1 MAGLALILAAQNIS
15 FAPTPRTARILGGLS
30 KDSDRRSTPQA
41 PVPLD
46 HLNLIKKRI
55 RSDSEFLPVATTVIL
70 IFQCILRPGD
80 VLQLRWSHVDFK
92 RHTLASTNS
101 KTNKHGKLELV
112 ELREDSAKWL
122 LDTYL
127 SAGKPNPSHLIFNI
141 PQFAASVRALCKHV
155 GIPNYS
161 PYGFRHGGTT
171 HLAKIGWSL
180 DRIMRQGRWAV
191 ASSAKKYIH
200 SGVLLL

>member
-1 MAGLALILAAQNIS
+1 MAAISLILAAQNLG
-15 FAPTPRTARILGGLS
+15 FAPTPRTMRILSGLN
-30 KDSDRRSTPQA
+30 KDSDKRSKPQQ

-46 HLNLIKKRI
+46 HLNQIKKRI
-55 RSDSEFLPVATTVIL
+55 SPSSNLLPTATAVIL

-80 VLQLRWSHVDFK
+80 VLQLRWSHIDFE
-92 RHTLASTNS
+92 RRTLASTNS
-101 KTNKHGKLELV
+101 KTNKHGKLELI
-112 ELREDSAKWL
+112 ELREDSAEWL
-122 LDTYL
+122 LDLYL
-127 SAGKPNPSHLIFNI
+127 ASREPETSSLVFDL
-141 PQFAASVRALCKHV
+141 PQLAASVKTLCKRV
-155 GIPNYS
+155 GIPDYT

-171 HLAKIGWSL
+171 HLAKMGWSL